1 MAPERKV
8 RYADSG
14 GLQIAYEAT
23 GSGPMDILVA
33 FEWGA
38 NLDLMYELPEFQ
50 LLLRRFGEFGRV
62 IHFDMRGVGL
72 SDPVESLPPLED
84 WVDDV
89 KAVMAAA
96 GSERAVLMGQGHAAQ
111 LCLLFAAMHPD
122 QTSALVT
129 LNGYAR
135 LRRAP
140 D

>member
-62 IHFDMRGVGL
+62 TEIRGVSGAF
-72 SDPVESLPPLED
+72 DDCEAPV
-84 WVDDV
+84 
-89 KAVMAAA
+89 
-96 GSERAVLMGQGHAAQ
+96 R
-111 LCLLFAAMHPD
+111 
-122 QTSALVT
+122 
-129 LNGYAR
+129 
-135 LRRAP
+135 
-140 D
+140 